1 MEWSKYQLAIFDAYE
16 NTNKNIVVEATAGSG
31 KSKTLTELCNRTKE
45 GTSCLFMAFN
55 KSIAEELKTK
65 LPTTVECNTFHSM
78 GLRTLMK
85 NFRFRMQL
93 EENKCFSLC
102 MELFDFRKKEYKEKM
117 RYYFALQELWEKI
130 RLSLCEINEENISAL
145 CIEYDLD
152 YENSMI
158 NDLNKINERWR
169 KDCAKIQDN
178 KSFKMDFPD
187 MLWIPYNFV
196 DEMNFPKYQ
205 VVMADECFVGDTC
218 IATSNGK
225 MRIDDLT
232 KQVNEGNSI
241 FVKSYNEKE
250 RRFELKK
257 VLNASSKGV
266 REVMKIVV
274 AGKRKIGCTY
284 NHLFLTVNGYKRA
297 DELNIG
303 EILVSDTTNQPYHN
317 SLNQDQ
323 KDFVLI
329 SSIGDGSLKKISLN
343 TYRCSFIH
351 GEKQLEYL
359 FWKACLLGRED
370 YVDIIPNNGFSKKIA
385 YRFRTQGLCFYP
397 EEVNKENILKNM
409 SFKQLAILY
418 MDDGSLIN
426 KNDVRIYSCA
436 PSKELITVMSSR
448 MEAMGIKNTIIKSK
462 SSLTGRAYWFIRVS
476 RNSTKTFFENIACYT
491 HPSMDYKIPKEY
503 KHLIGSYEWDFSIP
517 KEGHTCVTKIIKEG
531 DLKEVFDIEVKDN
544 HNFIVTSKNFTNN
557 NKSKNE
563 NSGIVV
569 HNCQDIFTLQK
580 EILQRYIKPRGR
592 FIAVGDSKQLIYNF
606 MGSDLDVFNSIKR
619 MSNTI
624 CLPLSVTYRCAKKIV
639 EKANEVFP
647 GTECVPTVIEGV
659 IRSGDIFEAESGDFI
674 LCRNNY
680 PLVATFIML
689 LEKGKKASIMGRD
702 FGESLCR
709 LLDGQERL
717 DDLYLLLDDKVSK
730 LKGKGLS
737 EIAITNN
744 ASYVA
749 LKEKVSIIEIL
760 YKRFPGSFLALKQK
774 IKNIFSDDKTGIIL
788 STIHKS
794 KGLEAKRVFFLNPEL
809 IPSKF
814 AKTPKALYAE
824 DCLKFV
830 AITRAK
836 EELVYCHIN
845 TEESPL

>member
-16 NTNKNIVVEATAGSG
+16 NTNKNIVVEATAGCLGKNTPILMYDGSIKPVQDIRVGDKVMGVDSTPRNVLSISTGIDKLYRIKPIKGDSWICNSQHLLTVYDQNIARNNKIKKEENRLNPLVDYPISKVLGRPVEKTTGTKMKLQLQRTGVDFPEQELPLDPYFVGLWIAEGGKNKNDVSKFSINENDTVLINYLENFKFEGEKVSIHKRKERGCYSVNVKLRKGRINPIRAILKKFAKEKGRLNIPKEYFINSQKNRLNLIAGILDGDGHLDNNNCYQLITKYEEISDSVVFLCRSLGLAAYCCKKIGRIKSLNFEGEYYSISISGNTNIIPVKVERKKAKERKQIKTVLRTGFWIEEIGVGEWYGFKVDKDERFLLGDFTITHNSG
-31 KSKTLTELCNRTKE
+31 KTQTLTELCNRTKE

-130 RLSLCEINEENISAL
+130 RLSLCEINERNVSAL

-196 DEMNFPKYQ
+196 HEMSFPKYQ
-205 VVMADECFVGDTC
+205 VVMTDEGQ
-218 IATSNGK
+218 
-225 MRIDDLT
+225 DL
-232 KQVNEGNSI
+232 
-241 FVKSYNEKE
+241 
-250 RRFELKK
+250 
-257 VLNASSKGV
+257 
-266 REVMKIVV
+266 
-274 AGKRKIGCTY
+274 
-284 NHLFLTVNGYKRA
+284 
-297 DELNIG
+297 
-303 EILVSDTTNQPYHN
+303 
-317 SLNQDQ
+317 
-323 KDFVLI
+323 
-329 SSIGDGSLKKISLN
+329 
-343 TYRCSFIH
+343 
-351 GEKQLEYL
+351 
-359 FWKACLLGRED
+359 
-370 YVDIIPNNGFSKKIA
+370 
-385 YRFRTQGLCFYP
+385 
-397 EEVNKENILKNM
+397 
-409 SFKQLAILY
+409 
-418 MDDGSLIN
+418 
-426 KNDVRIYSCA
+426 
-436 PSKELITVMSSR
+436 
-448 MEAMGIKNTIIKSK
+448 
-462 SSLTGRAYWFIRVS
+462 
-476 RNSTKTFFENIACYT
+476 
-491 HPSMDYKIPKEY
+491 
-503 KHLIGSYEWDFSIP
+503 
-517 KEGHTCVTKIIKEG
+517 
-531 DLKEVFDIEVKDN
+531 
-544 HNFIVTSKNFTNN
+544 
-557 NKSKNE
+557 
-563 NSGIVV
+563 
-569 HNCQDIFTLQK
+569 FTLQK

-592 FIAVGDSKQLIYNF
+592 FVAVGDSKQLIYNF
-606 MGSDLDVFNSIKR
+606 MGSDLDVFNSIKG
-619 MSNTI
+619 MPNTI

-639 EKANEVFP
+639 EVANKVFP
-647 GTECVPTVIEGV
+647 GTECVPTAIEGV
-659 IRSGDIFEAESGDFI
+659 IRSGDIFKAESGDFI
-674 LCRNNY
+674 LCRNNF

-845 TEESPL
+845 TKESPL

>member
-16 NTNKNIVVEATAGSG
+16 NTNKNIVVEATAGCLGKDTPILMYDGSIKPIQDIRVGDKVMGVDSTPRNVLSVSTGIDKLYKIKPVKGDSWICNSQHLLTVYDQNIARNNKVKKEENQLNPLVDYPISKILKRPVEKTTGAKMKLQLQRTGVDFPEQELPLDPYFVGLWIAEGSKNKNDVSNFSINENDTVLINYLENFKFEEEKVSVHKRKERGCYGINVKLRKGRINPIRAILKNFAKEKGRLNIPKEYFINSQENRLNLIAGILDGDGHLDNNNCYQLITKYKEISDLVVFLCRSLGLAAYCCKKIGRIKSLNFEGEYYSISISGNTNIIPVKVKRKKAKERKQIKTVLRTGFWIEEIGVGKWYGFKVDKDERFLLGDFTITHNSG
-31 KSKTLTELCNRTKE
+31 KTHTLKELCNRTKE

-130 RLSLCEINEENISAL
+130 RLSLCEINERNVSAL

-205 VVMADECFVGDTC
+205 VVMADEGQ
-218 IATSNGK
+218 
-225 MRIDDLT
+225 DL
-232 KQVNEGNSI
+232 
-241 FVKSYNEKE
+241 
-250 RRFELKK
+250 
-257 VLNASSKGV
+257 
-266 REVMKIVV
+266 
-274 AGKRKIGCTY
+274 
-284 NHLFLTVNGYKRA
+284 
-297 DELNIG
+297 
-303 EILVSDTTNQPYHN
+303 
-317 SLNQDQ
+317 
-323 KDFVLI
+323 
-329 SSIGDGSLKKISLN
+329 
-343 TYRCSFIH
+343 
-351 GEKQLEYL
+351 
-359 FWKACLLGRED
+359 
-370 YVDIIPNNGFSKKIA
+370 
-385 YRFRTQGLCFYP
+385 
-397 EEVNKENILKNM
+397 
-409 SFKQLAILY
+409 
-418 MDDGSLIN
+418 
-426 KNDVRIYSCA
+426 
-436 PSKELITVMSSR
+436 
-448 MEAMGIKNTIIKSK
+448 
-462 SSLTGRAYWFIRVS
+462 
-476 RNSTKTFFENIACYT
+476 
-491 HPSMDYKIPKEY
+491 
-503 KHLIGSYEWDFSIP
+503 
-517 KEGHTCVTKIIKEG
+517 
-531 DLKEVFDIEVKDN
+531 
-544 HNFIVTSKNFTNN
+544 
-557 NKSKNE
+557 
-563 NSGIVV
+563 
-569 HNCQDIFTLQK
+569 FTLQK

-647 GTECVPTVIEGV
+647 GTECVPTAIEGV

>member
-16 NTNKNIVVEATAGSG
+16 NTNKNIVVEATAGCLGKDTPILMYDGSIKPVQDIRVGDKVMGVDSTPRNVLSVSTGIDKLYKIKPVKGDSWICNSQHLLTVYGQNIARNNKVKKEENQLNPLVDYPISKILKRPVEKTTGAKMKLQLQRTGVDFPEQELPLDPYFVGLWIAEGSKNKNDVSNFSINENDTVLINYLENFKFEGEKVSVHKRKERGCYGINVKLRKGRINPIRAILKNFAKEKGRLNIPKEYFINSQENRLNLIAGILDGDGHLDNNNCYQLITKYKEISDLVVFLCRSLGLAAYCCKKIGRIKSLNFEGEYYSISISGNTNIIPVKVERKKAKERKQIKTVLRTGFWIEEIGVGKWYGFKVDKDERFLLGDFTITHNSG
-31 KSKTLTELCNRTKE
+31 KTHTLKELCNRTKE

-130 RLSLCEINEENISAL
+130 RLSLCEINERNVSAL

-169 KDCAKIQDN
+169 KDCAKIQGN

-205 VVMADECFVGDTC
+205 VVMADEGQ
-218 IATSNGK
+218 
-225 MRIDDLT
+225 DL
-232 KQVNEGNSI
+232 
-241 FVKSYNEKE
+241 
-250 RRFELKK
+250 
-257 VLNASSKGV
+257 
-266 REVMKIVV
+266 
-274 AGKRKIGCTY
+274 
-284 NHLFLTVNGYKRA
+284 
-297 DELNIG
+297 
-303 EILVSDTTNQPYHN
+303 
-317 SLNQDQ
+317 
-323 KDFVLI
+323 
-329 SSIGDGSLKKISLN
+329 
-343 TYRCSFIH
+343 
-351 GEKQLEYL
+351 
-359 FWKACLLGRED
+359 
-370 YVDIIPNNGFSKKIA
+370 
-385 YRFRTQGLCFYP
+385 
-397 EEVNKENILKNM
+397 
-409 SFKQLAILY
+409 
-418 MDDGSLIN
+418 
-426 KNDVRIYSCA
+426 
-436 PSKELITVMSSR
+436 
-448 MEAMGIKNTIIKSK
+448 
-462 SSLTGRAYWFIRVS
+462 
-476 RNSTKTFFENIACYT
+476 
-491 HPSMDYKIPKEY
+491 
-503 KHLIGSYEWDFSIP
+503 
-517 KEGHTCVTKIIKEG
+517 
-531 DLKEVFDIEVKDN
+531 
-544 HNFIVTSKNFTNN
+544 
-557 NKSKNE
+557 
-563 NSGIVV
+563 
-569 HNCQDIFTLQK
+569 FTLQK

-592 FIAVGDSKQLIYNF
+592 FVAVGDSKQLIYNF
-606 MGSDLDVFNSIKR
+606 MGSDLDVFNSIKG
-619 MSNTI
+619 MPNTI

-639 EKANEVFP
+639 EVANEVFP
-647 GTECVPTVIEGV
+647 GTECVPTAKEGV
-659 IRSGDIFEAESGDFI
+659 VRSGDIFEAESGDFV
-674 LCRNNY
+674 LCRNNF
-680 PLVATFIML
+680 PLVVTFIML
-689 LEKGKKASIMGRD
+689 LEKGKKASIMGRN
-702 FGESLCR
+702 FGENLCR
-709 LLDGQERL
+709 LMDNQSCL
-717 DDLYLLLDDKVSK
+717 DDLYLLLEDKASK
-730 LKGKGLS
+730 LKKRGLS
-737 EIAITNN
+737 EIAIINN

-749 LKEKVSIIEIL
+749 LKEKVSIIETL

>member
-78 GLRTLMK
+78 GLRILMK

-130 RLSLCEINEENISAL
+130 RLSLCEINERNVSAL

-205 VVMADECFVGDTC
+205 VVMADECFVGKTC
-218 IATSNGK
+218 VATSNGK
-225 MRIDDLT
+225 MRIDEITSRINNGEIIL
-232 KQVNEGNSI
+232 
-241 FVKSYNEKE
+241 VKSYNEQE
-250 RRFELKK
+250 RKFELKK
-257 VLNASSKGV
+257 VLNASSKGH
-266 REVMKIVV
+266 REVMKITV
-274 AGKRKIGCTY
+274 AGKRKIECTF
-284 NHLFLTVNGYKRA
+284 NHLFLTAQGWKRA
-297 DELNIG
+297 DELSIG
-303 EILVSDTTNQPYHN
+303 EILISSTSDQPYHR

-359 FWKACLLGRED
+359 FWKSCLLGRYD
-370 YVDIIPNNGFSKKIA
+370 DIEILTENGFSKKIA
-385 YRFRTQGLCFYP
+385 YRFSTRGICFYP
-397 EEVNKENILKNM
+397 EEMNKENILKRL

-418 MDDGSLIN
+418 MDDGSFNGSSVYL
-426 KNDVRIYSCA
+426 YSCA
-436 PSKELITVMSSR
+436 TSKKLIGILSKR
-448 MEAMGIKNTIIKSK
+448 MTIMGIQNKIRESK
-462 SSLTGRAYWFIRVS
+462 SSSSGKTYWYLYVS
-476 RNSTKTFFENIACYT
+476 ASSWQIFFENIIPYV
-491 HPSMDYKIPKEY
+491 HPSMKYKIPKDY
-503 KHLIGSYEWDFSIP
+503 QHFAGSYKWDMSILNEGNVCVTNIA
-517 KEGHTCVTKIIKEG
+517 KEGKMG
-531 DLKEVFDIEVKDN
+531 EVFDIEVEDN
-544 HNFIVTSKNFTNN
+544 HNFIITSGLTTNIDKGKNAND
-557 NKSKNE
+557 
-563 NSGIVV
+563 GIVV
-569 HNCQDIFTLQK
+569 HNCQDLFTLQK

-592 FIAVGDSKQLIYNF
+592 FVAVGDSKQLIYNF
-606 MGSDLDVFNSIKR
+606 MGSDLDVFNSIKG
-619 MSNTI
+619 MPNTI

-647 GTECVPTVIEGV
+647 GTECTATAKEGV
-659 IRSGDIFEAESGDFI
+659 VRSGDIFEAESGDFV
-674 LCRNNY
+674 LCRNNF
-680 PLVATFIML
+680 PLVVAFIML

-702 FGESLCR
+702 FGENLCR
-709 LLDGQERL
+709 LMDNQSCL
-717 DDLYLLLDDKVSK
+717 DDLYLLLEDKASK
-730 LKGKGLS
+730 LKKRGLS
-737 EIAITNN
+737 EIAIINN

-749 LKEKVSIIEIL
+749 LKEKVSIIETL

-774 IKNIFSDDKTGIIL
+774 IKNIFSDDKTDIIL

-845 TEESPL
+845 TKESPL

>member
-16 NTNKNIVVEATAGSG
+16 NTNKNIVVEATAGCLGKDTPILMYDGSIKPVQDIRVGDKVMGVDSTPRNVLSVSTGIDKLYKIKPVKGDSWICNSQHLLTVYDQNIARNNKVKKEENQLNPLVDYPISKILKRPVEKTTGAKMKLQLQRTGVDFPEQELPLDPYFVGLWIAEGSKNKNDVSNFSINENDTVLINYLENFKFEGEKVSVHKRKERGCYGINVKLRKGRINPIRAILKNFAKEKGRLNIPKEYFINSQENRLNLIAGILDGDGHLDNNNCYQLITKYKEISDLVVFLCRSLGLAAYCCKKIGRIKSLNFEGEYYSISISGNTNIIPVKVERKKAKERKQIKTVLRTEFWIEEIGVGKWYGFKVDKDERFLLGDFTITHNSG
-31 KSKTLTELCNRTKE
+31 KTHTLKELCNRTKE

-130 RLSLCEINEENISAL
+130 RLSLCEINKRNVSAL

-205 VVMADECFVGDTC
+205 VVMADEGQ
-218 IATSNGK
+218 
-225 MRIDDLT
+225 DL
-232 KQVNEGNSI
+232 
-241 FVKSYNEKE
+241 
-250 RRFELKK
+250 
-257 VLNASSKGV
+257 
-266 REVMKIVV
+266 
-274 AGKRKIGCTY
+274 
-284 NHLFLTVNGYKRA
+284 
-297 DELNIG
+297 
-303 EILVSDTTNQPYHN
+303 
-317 SLNQDQ
+317 
-323 KDFVLI
+323 
-329 SSIGDGSLKKISLN
+329 
-343 TYRCSFIH
+343 
-351 GEKQLEYL
+351 
-359 FWKACLLGRED
+359 
-370 YVDIIPNNGFSKKIA
+370 
-385 YRFRTQGLCFYP
+385 
-397 EEVNKENILKNM
+397 
-409 SFKQLAILY
+409 
-418 MDDGSLIN
+418 
-426 KNDVRIYSCA
+426 
-436 PSKELITVMSSR
+436 
-448 MEAMGIKNTIIKSK
+448 
-462 SSLTGRAYWFIRVS
+462 
-476 RNSTKTFFENIACYT
+476 
-491 HPSMDYKIPKEY
+491 
-503 KHLIGSYEWDFSIP
+503 
-517 KEGHTCVTKIIKEG
+517 
-531 DLKEVFDIEVKDN
+531 
-544 HNFIVTSKNFTNN
+544 
-557 NKSKNE
+557 
-563 NSGIVV
+563 
-569 HNCQDIFTLQK
+569 FTLQK

-592 FIAVGDSKQLIYNF
+592 FVAVGDSKQLIYNF
-606 MGSDLDVFNSIKR
+606 MGSDLDVFNSIKG
-619 MSNTI
+619 MPNTI

-647 GTECVPTVIEGV
+647 GTECTATAKEGV
-659 IRSGDIFEAESGDFI
+659 VRSGDIFEAESGDFV
-674 LCRNNY
+674 LCRNNF
-680 PLVATFIML
+680 PLVVAFIML

-702 FGESLCR
+702 FGENLCR
-709 LLDGQERL
+709 LMGNQSCL
-717 DDLYLLLDDKVSK
+717 DDLYLLLEDKASK
-730 LKGKGLS
+730 LKKRGLS
-737 EIAITNN
+737 EIAIINN

-749 LKEKVSIIEIL
+749 LKEKVSIIETL

-774 IKNIFSDDKTGIIL
+774 IKNIFSDDKTDIIL

>member
-16 NTNKNIVVEATAGSG
+16 NTNKNIVVEATAGCLGKDTPILMYDGSIKPVQDIRVGDKVMGVDSTPRNVLSVSTGIDKLYKIKPVKGDSWICNSQHLLTVYDQNIARNNKVKKEENQLNPLVDYPISKILKRPVEKTTGAKMKLQLQRTGVDFPEQELPLDPYFVGLWIAEGSKNKNDVSNFSINENDTVLINYLENFKFEGEKVSVHKRKERGCYGINVKLRKGRINPIRAILKNFAKEKGRLNIPKEYFINSQENRLNLIAGILDGDGHLDNNNYYQLITKYKEISDLVVFLCRSLGLAAYCCKKIGRIKSLNFEGEYYSISISGNTNIIPVKVERKKAKERKQIKTVLRTRFWIEEIGVGKWYGFKVDKDERFLLGDFTITHNSG
-31 KSKTLTELCNRTKE
+31 KTHTLKELCNRTKE

-102 MELFDFRKKEYKEKM
+102 MELFDFRKKEHKEKM

-130 RLSLCEINEENISAL
+130 RLSLCEINERNVSAL

-205 VVMADECFVGDTC
+205 VVMADEGQ
-218 IATSNGK
+218 
-225 MRIDDLT
+225 DL
-232 KQVNEGNSI
+232 
-241 FVKSYNEKE
+241 
-250 RRFELKK
+250 
-257 VLNASSKGV
+257 
-266 REVMKIVV
+266 
-274 AGKRKIGCTY
+274 
-284 NHLFLTVNGYKRA
+284 
-297 DELNIG
+297 
-303 EILVSDTTNQPYHN
+303 
-317 SLNQDQ
+317 
-323 KDFVLI
+323 
-329 SSIGDGSLKKISLN
+329 
-343 TYRCSFIH
+343 
-351 GEKQLEYL
+351 
-359 FWKACLLGRED
+359 
-370 YVDIIPNNGFSKKIA
+370 
-385 YRFRTQGLCFYP
+385 
-397 EEVNKENILKNM
+397 
-409 SFKQLAILY
+409 
-418 MDDGSLIN
+418 
-426 KNDVRIYSCA
+426 
-436 PSKELITVMSSR
+436 
-448 MEAMGIKNTIIKSK
+448 
-462 SSLTGRAYWFIRVS
+462 
-476 RNSTKTFFENIACYT
+476 
-491 HPSMDYKIPKEY
+491 
-503 KHLIGSYEWDFSIP
+503 
-517 KEGHTCVTKIIKEG
+517 
-531 DLKEVFDIEVKDN
+531 
-544 HNFIVTSKNFTNN
+544 
-557 NKSKNE
+557 
-563 NSGIVV
+563 
-569 HNCQDIFTLQK
+569 FTLQK

-592 FIAVGDSKQLIYNF
+592 FVAVGDSKQLIYNF
-606 MGSDLDVFNSIKR
+606 MGSDLDVFNSIKE
-619 MSNTI
+619 MPNTI
-624 CLPLSVTYRCAKKIV
+624 CLPLSVTYRCVKKIV
-639 EKANEVFP
+639 ERANEVFP
-647 GTECVPTVIEGV
+647 GTECTATAKEGV
-659 IRSGDIFEAESGDFI
+659 VRSGDIFEAESGDFI
-674 LCRNNY
+674 LCRNNF
-680 PLVATFIML
+680 PLVAAFIML

-702 FGESLCR
+702 FGENLCR
-709 LLDGQERL
+709 LMDNQSCL
-717 DDLYLLLDDKVSK
+717 DDLYLLLEDKASK
-730 LKGKGLS
+730 LKKRGLS
-737 EIAITNN
+737 EIAIINN

-749 LKEKVSIIEIL
+749 LKEKVSIIETL

>member
-16 NTNKNIVVEATAGSG
+16 NTNKNIVVEATAGCLGKDTPILMYDGSIKPVQDIRVGDKVMGVDSTPRNVLSVSTGIDKLYKIKPVKGDSWICNSQHLLTVYDQNIARNNKVKKEENQLNPLVDYPISKILKRPVEKTTGAKMKLQLQRTGVDFPEQELPLDPYFVGLWIAEGSKNKNDVSNFSINENDTVLINYLENFKFEGEKVSVHKRKERGCYGINVKLRKGRINPIRAILKNFAKEKGRLNIPKEYFINSQENRLNLIAGILDGDGHLDNNNCYQLITKYKEISDLVVFLCRSLGLAAYCCKKIGRIKSLNFEGEYYSISISGNTNIIPVKVERKKAKERKQIKTVLRTGFWIEEIGVGKWYGFKVDKDERFLLGDFTITHNSG
-31 KSKTLTELCNRTKE
+31 KTHTLKELCNRTKE

-130 RLSLCEINEENISAL
+130 RLSLCEINERNVSAL

-205 VVMADECFVGDTC
+205 VVMADEGQ
-218 IATSNGK
+218 
-225 MRIDDLT
+225 DL
-232 KQVNEGNSI
+232 
-241 FVKSYNEKE
+241 
-250 RRFELKK
+250 
-257 VLNASSKGV
+257 
-266 REVMKIVV
+266 
-274 AGKRKIGCTY
+274 
-284 NHLFLTVNGYKRA
+284 
-297 DELNIG
+297 
-303 EILVSDTTNQPYHN
+303 
-317 SLNQDQ
+317 
-323 KDFVLI
+323 
-329 SSIGDGSLKKISLN
+329 
-343 TYRCSFIH
+343 
-351 GEKQLEYL
+351 
-359 FWKACLLGRED
+359 
-370 YVDIIPNNGFSKKIA
+370 
-385 YRFRTQGLCFYP
+385 
-397 EEVNKENILKNM
+397 
-409 SFKQLAILY
+409 
-418 MDDGSLIN
+418 
-426 KNDVRIYSCA
+426 
-436 PSKELITVMSSR
+436 
-448 MEAMGIKNTIIKSK
+448 
-462 SSLTGRAYWFIRVS
+462 
-476 RNSTKTFFENIACYT
+476 
-491 HPSMDYKIPKEY
+491 
-503 KHLIGSYEWDFSIP
+503 
-517 KEGHTCVTKIIKEG
+517 
-531 DLKEVFDIEVKDN
+531 
-544 HNFIVTSKNFTNN
+544 
-557 NKSKNE
+557 
-563 NSGIVV
+563 
-569 HNCQDIFTLQK
+569 FTLQK

-592 FIAVGDSKQLIYNF
+592 FVAVGDSKQLIYNF
-606 MGSDLDVFNSIKR
+606 MGSDLDVFNSIKG
-619 MSNTI
+619 MPNTI

-639 EKANEVFP
+639 EVANEVFP
-647 GTECVPTVIEGV
+647 GTECVPTAKEGV
-659 IRSGDIFEAESGDFI
+659 VRSGDIFEAESGDFV
-674 LCRNNY
+674 LCRNNF
-680 PLVATFIML
+680 PLVVTFIML

>member
-16 NTNKNIVVEATAGSG
+16 NTNKNIVVEATAGCLGKDTPILMYDGSIKPVQDIRVGDKVMGVDSTPRNVLSVSTGIDKLYKIKPVKGDSWICNSQHLLTVYDQNIARNNKVKKEENQLNPLVDYPISKILKRPVEKTTGAKMKLQLQRTGVDFPEQELPLDPYFVGLWIAEESKNKNDVSNFSINENDTVLINYLENFKFEGEKVSVHKRKERGCYGINVKLRKGRINPIRAILKNFAKEKGRLNIPKEYFINSQENRLNLIAGILDGDGHLDNNNCYQLITKYKEISDLVVFLCRSLGLAAYCCKKIGRIKSLNFEGEYYSISISGNTNIIPVKVERKKAKERKQIKTVLRTGFWIEEIGVGKWYGFKVDKDERFLLGDFTITHNSG
-31 KSKTLTELCNRTKE
+31 KTHTLKELCNRTKE

-102 MELFDFRKKEYKEKM
+102 MELFDFRKKEHKEKM

-130 RLSLCEINEENISAL
+130 RLSLCEINERNVSAL

-205 VVMADECFVGDTC
+205 VVMADEGQ
-218 IATSNGK
+218 
-225 MRIDDLT
+225 DL
-232 KQVNEGNSI
+232 
-241 FVKSYNEKE
+241 
-250 RRFELKK
+250 
-257 VLNASSKGV
+257 
-266 REVMKIVV
+266 
-274 AGKRKIGCTY
+274 
-284 NHLFLTVNGYKRA
+284 
-297 DELNIG
+297 
-303 EILVSDTTNQPYHN
+303 
-317 SLNQDQ
+317 
-323 KDFVLI
+323 
-329 SSIGDGSLKKISLN
+329 
-343 TYRCSFIH
+343 
-351 GEKQLEYL
+351 
-359 FWKACLLGRED
+359 
-370 YVDIIPNNGFSKKIA
+370 
-385 YRFRTQGLCFYP
+385 
-397 EEVNKENILKNM
+397 
-409 SFKQLAILY
+409 
-418 MDDGSLIN
+418 
-426 KNDVRIYSCA
+426 
-436 PSKELITVMSSR
+436 
-448 MEAMGIKNTIIKSK
+448 
-462 SSLTGRAYWFIRVS
+462 
-476 RNSTKTFFENIACYT
+476 
-491 HPSMDYKIPKEY
+491 
-503 KHLIGSYEWDFSIP
+503 
-517 KEGHTCVTKIIKEG
+517 
-531 DLKEVFDIEVKDN
+531 
-544 HNFIVTSKNFTNN
+544 
-557 NKSKNE
+557 
-563 NSGIVV
+563 
-569 HNCQDIFTLQK
+569 FTLQK
-580 EILQRYIKPRGR
+580 KILQRYIKPRGR
-592 FIAVGDSKQLIYNF
+592 FVAVGDSKQLIYNF
-606 MGSDLDVFNSIKR
+606 MGSDLDVFNSIKE
-619 MSNTI
+619 MPNTI

-639 EKANEVFP
+639 ERANEVFP
-647 GTECVPTVIEGV
+647 GTECTATAKEGV
-659 IRSGDIFEAESGDFI
+659 VRSGDIFEAESGDFI
-674 LCRNNY
+674 LCRNNF
-680 PLVATFIML
+680 PLVAAFIML

-702 FGESLCR
+702 FGENLCR
-709 LLDGQERL
+709 LMDNQSCL
-717 DDLYLLLDDKVSK
+717 DDLYLLLEDKASK
-730 LKGKGLS
+730 LKKRGLS
-737 EIAITNN
+737 EIAIINN

-749 LKEKVSIIEIL
+749 LKEKVSIIETL

>member
-16 NTNKNIVVEATAGSG
+16 NTNKNIVVEATAGGLGKDTPILMYDGSIKPVQDIRVGDKVMGVDSTPRNVLSVSTGIDKLYKIKPVKGDSWICNSQHLLTVYDQNIARNNKVKKEENQLNPLVDYPISKILKRPVEKTTGAKMKLQLQRTGVDFPEQELPLDPYFVGLWIAEGSKNKNDVSNFSINENDTVLINYLENFKFEGEKVSVHKRKERGCYGINVKLRKGRINPIRAILKNFAKEKGRLNIPKEYFINSQENRLNLIAGILDGDGHFDNNNCYQLITKYKEISDLVVFLCRSLGLAAYCCKKIGRIKSLNFEGEYYSISISGNTNIIPVKVERKKAKERKQIKTVLRTGFWIEEIGVGKWYGFKVDKDERFLLGDFTITHNSG
-31 KSKTLTELCNRTKE
+31 KTHTLKELCNRTKE

-130 RLSLCEINEENISAL
+130 RLSLCEINERNVSAL

-205 VVMADECFVGDTC
+205 IVMADEGQ
-218 IATSNGK
+218 
-225 MRIDDLT
+225 DL
-232 KQVNEGNSI
+232 
-241 FVKSYNEKE
+241 
-250 RRFELKK
+250 
-257 VLNASSKGV
+257 
-266 REVMKIVV
+266 
-274 AGKRKIGCTY
+274 
-284 NHLFLTVNGYKRA
+284 
-297 DELNIG
+297 
-303 EILVSDTTNQPYHN
+303 
-317 SLNQDQ
+317 
-323 KDFVLI
+323 
-329 SSIGDGSLKKISLN
+329 
-343 TYRCSFIH
+343 
-351 GEKQLEYL
+351 
-359 FWKACLLGRED
+359 
-370 YVDIIPNNGFSKKIA
+370 
-385 YRFRTQGLCFYP
+385 
-397 EEVNKENILKNM
+397 
-409 SFKQLAILY
+409 
-418 MDDGSLIN
+418 
-426 KNDVRIYSCA
+426 
-436 PSKELITVMSSR
+436 
-448 MEAMGIKNTIIKSK
+448 
-462 SSLTGRAYWFIRVS
+462 
-476 RNSTKTFFENIACYT
+476 
-491 HPSMDYKIPKEY
+491 
-503 KHLIGSYEWDFSIP
+503 
-517 KEGHTCVTKIIKEG
+517 
-531 DLKEVFDIEVKDN
+531 
-544 HNFIVTSKNFTNN
+544 
-557 NKSKNE
+557 
-563 NSGIVV
+563 
-569 HNCQDIFTLQK
+569 FTLQK
-580 EILQRYIKPRGR
+580 KILQRYIKPRGR
-592 FIAVGDSKQLIYNF
+592 FVAVGDSKQLIYNF
-606 MGSDLDVFNSIKR
+606 MGSDLDVFNSIKG
-619 MSNTI
+619 MPNTI

-639 EKANEVFP
+639 EVANEVFP
-647 GTECVPTVIEGV
+647 GTECVPTAKEGV
-659 IRSGDIFEAESGDFI
+659 VRSGDIFEAESGDFV
-674 LCRNNY
+674 LCRNNF
-680 PLVATFIML
+680 PLVVTFIML

-836 EELVYCHIN
+836 EELVYCQ
-845 TEESPL
+845 

>member
-16 NTNKNIVVEATAGSG
+16 NTNKNIVVEATAGCLGKDTPILMYDGSIKPVQDIRVGDKVMGVDSTPRNVLSVSTGIDKLYKIKPVKGDSWICNSQHLLTVYDQNIARNNKVKKEENQLNPLVDYPISKILKRPVEKTTGAKMKLQLQRTGVDFPEQELPLDPYFVGLWIAEGSKNKNDVSNFSINENDTVLINYLENFKFEGEKVSVHKRKERGCYGINVKLRKGRINPIRAILKNFAKEKGRLNIPKEYFINSQENRLNLIAGILDGDGHLDNNNCYQLITKYKEISDLVVFLCRSLGLAAYCCKKIGRIKSLNFEGEYYSISISGNTNIIPVKVERKKAKERKQIKTVLRTGFWIEEIGVGKWYGFKVDKDERFLLGDFTITHNSG
-31 KSKTLTELCNRTKE
+31 KTHTLKELCNRTKE

-130 RLSLCEINEENISAL
+130 RLSLCEINERNVSAL

-205 VVMADECFVGDTC
+205 VVMADEGQ
-218 IATSNGK
+218 
-225 MRIDDLT
+225 DL
-232 KQVNEGNSI
+232 
-241 FVKSYNEKE
+241 
-250 RRFELKK
+250 
-257 VLNASSKGV
+257 
-266 REVMKIVV
+266 
-274 AGKRKIGCTY
+274 
-284 NHLFLTVNGYKRA
+284 
-297 DELNIG
+297 
-303 EILVSDTTNQPYHN
+303 
-317 SLNQDQ
+317 
-323 KDFVLI
+323 
-329 SSIGDGSLKKISLN
+329 
-343 TYRCSFIH
+343 
-351 GEKQLEYL
+351 
-359 FWKACLLGRED
+359 
-370 YVDIIPNNGFSKKIA
+370 
-385 YRFRTQGLCFYP
+385 
-397 EEVNKENILKNM
+397 
-409 SFKQLAILY
+409 
-418 MDDGSLIN
+418 
-426 KNDVRIYSCA
+426 
-436 PSKELITVMSSR
+436 
-448 MEAMGIKNTIIKSK
+448 
-462 SSLTGRAYWFIRVS
+462 
-476 RNSTKTFFENIACYT
+476 
-491 HPSMDYKIPKEY
+491 
-503 KHLIGSYEWDFSIP
+503 
-517 KEGHTCVTKIIKEG
+517 
-531 DLKEVFDIEVKDN
+531 
-544 HNFIVTSKNFTNN
+544 
-557 NKSKNE
+557 
-563 NSGIVV
+563 
-569 HNCQDIFTLQK
+569 FTLQK

-592 FIAVGDSKQLIYNF
+592 FVAVGDSKQLIYNF
-606 MGSDLDVFNSIKR
+606 MGSDLDVFNSIKG
-619 MSNTI
+619 MPNTI

-647 GTECVPTVIEGV
+647 GTECTATAKEGV
-659 IRSGDIFEAESGDFI
+659 VRSGDIFEAESGDFI
-674 LCRNNY
+674 LCRNNF
-680 PLVATFIML
+680 PLVVAFIVL

-702 FGESLCR
+702 FGENLCR
-709 LLDGQERL
+709 LMDNQSCL
-717 DDLYLLLDDKVSK
+717 DDLYLLLEDKASK
-730 LKGKGLS
+730 LKKRGLS
-737 EIAITNN
+737 EIAIINN

-749 LKEKVSIIEIL
+749 LKEKVSIIETL

-836 EELVYCHIN
+836 EELVYYHIN

>member
-16 NTNKNIVVEATAGSG
+16 NTNKNIVIEATAGCLGKDTPILMHDGSIKFVQDIKIGDQVMGADSTPRNVLSVSNGIDKLYEIKPVKGDSWICNSEHLLTVYDQNIARNNKIKKKENQLNPLVDYSINKILTRPVEKTTGAKMKLQLQRVGADFPEQNLPLDPYFVGLWIAEGGKRKDSVSNFSINENDTVLMDYLENFKFKGEKVSICKIKEKGCFRINVKLKKGRINPIRAILKDFVKEKEHLDIPKEYMINSRENRLKLIAGILDGDGYLNNNFFVIITKYKEISDLIVYVCRSLGLAAYSKKRIGRIKSLNFEGVYHSINISGDLDIIPTKVERRKAKERKQIKSVLRTGFWIKEIGVGEWYGFKVDKDERFLLGDFTITHNSG
-31 KSKTLTELCNRTKE
+31 KTATLKELCNRTPV

-93 EENKCFSLC
+93 EKNKCFSLC

-117 RYYFALQELWEKI
+117 RYYFSLQTLWEKI
-130 RLSLCEINEENISAL
+130 RLSLCEINEENVSAL

-152 YENSMI
+152 YEKSMI
-158 NDLNKINERWR
+158 SDLNKINERWR
-169 KDCAKIQDN
+169 KDCTKIQGN

-196 DEMNFPKYQ
+196 DEMNFPKHQ
-205 VVMADECFVGDTC
+205 VVMLDE
-218 IATSNGK
+218 S
-225 MRIDDLT
+225 
-232 KQVNEGNSI
+232 
-241 FVKSYNEKE
+241 
-250 RRFELKK
+250 
-257 VLNASSKGV
+257 
-266 REVMKIVV
+266 
-274 AGKRKIGCTY
+274 
-284 NHLFLTVNGYKRA
+284 
-297 DELNIG
+297 
-303 EILVSDTTNQPYHN
+303 
-317 SLNQDQ
+317 QD
-323 KDFVLI
+323 
-329 SSIGDGSLKKISLN
+329 S
-343 TYRCSFIH
+343 
-351 GEKQLEYL
+351 
-359 FWKACLLGRED
+359 
-370 YVDIIPNNGFSKKIA
+370 
-385 YRFRTQGLCFYP
+385 
-397 EEVNKENILKNM
+397 
-409 SFKQLAILY
+409 
-418 MDDGSLIN
+418 
-426 KNDVRIYSCA
+426 
-436 PSKELITVMSSR
+436 
-448 MEAMGIKNTIIKSK
+448 
-462 SSLTGRAYWFIRVS
+462 
-476 RNSTKTFFENIACYT
+476 
-491 HPSMDYKIPKEY
+491 
-503 KHLIGSYEWDFSIP
+503 
-517 KEGHTCVTKIIKEG
+517 
-531 DLKEVFDIEVKDN
+531 
-544 HNFIVTSKNFTNN
+544 
-557 NKSKNE
+557 
-563 NSGIVV
+563 
-569 HNCQDIFTLQK
+569 FTLQK

-606 MGSDLDVFNSIKR
+606 MGSDLGVFTSIKR
-619 MSNTI
+619 MPNTI

-639 EKANEVFP
+639 EEANKVFP
-647 GTECVPTVIEGV
+647 GTECIPTAIEGV
-659 IRSGDIFEAESGDFI
+659 IREGDIFEAESGDFV
-674 LCRNNY
+674 LCRNNF
-680 PLVATFIML
+680 PLVVAFIL
-689 LEKGKKASIMGRD
+689 FLERGKKASIMGRD

-717 DDLYLLLDDKVSK
+717 DDLYLLLEDKASK
-730 LKGKGLS
+730 LKEKGLS

-824 DCLKFV
+824 ECLKFV

-836 EELVYCHIN
+836 EELVYCHIE
-845 TEESPL
+845 TGE

>member
-130 RLSLCEINEENISAL
+130 RLSLCEINERNVSAL

-205 VVMADECFVGDTC
+205 VVMADEGQ
-218 IATSNGK
+218 
-225 MRIDDLT
+225 DL
-232 KQVNEGNSI
+232 
-241 FVKSYNEKE
+241 
-250 RRFELKK
+250 
-257 VLNASSKGV
+257 
-266 REVMKIVV
+266 
-274 AGKRKIGCTY
+274 
-284 NHLFLTVNGYKRA
+284 
-297 DELNIG
+297 
-303 EILVSDTTNQPYHN
+303 
-317 SLNQDQ
+317 
-323 KDFVLI
+323 
-329 SSIGDGSLKKISLN
+329 
-343 TYRCSFIH
+343 
-351 GEKQLEYL
+351 
-359 FWKACLLGRED
+359 
-370 YVDIIPNNGFSKKIA
+370 
-385 YRFRTQGLCFYP
+385 
-397 EEVNKENILKNM
+397 
-409 SFKQLAILY
+409 
-418 MDDGSLIN
+418 
-426 KNDVRIYSCA
+426 
-436 PSKELITVMSSR
+436 
-448 MEAMGIKNTIIKSK
+448 
-462 SSLTGRAYWFIRVS
+462 
-476 RNSTKTFFENIACYT
+476 
-491 HPSMDYKIPKEY
+491 
-503 KHLIGSYEWDFSIP
+503 
-517 KEGHTCVTKIIKEG
+517 
-531 DLKEVFDIEVKDN
+531 
-544 HNFIVTSKNFTNN
+544 
-557 NKSKNE
+557 
-563 NSGIVV
+563 
-569 HNCQDIFTLQK
+569 FTLQK

-592 FIAVGDSKQLIYNF
+592 FVAVGDSKQLIYNF
-606 MGSDLDVFNSIKR
+606 MGSDLDVFNSIKE
-619 MSNTI
+619 MPNTI

-647 GTECVPTVIEGV
+647 GTECTATAKEGV
-659 IRSGDIFEAESGDFI
+659 VRSGDIFEAESGDFV
-674 LCRNNY
+674 LCRNNF
-680 PLVATFIML
+680 PLVVAFIML

-702 FGESLCR
+702 FGENLCR
-709 LLDGQERL
+709 LMDNQSCL
-717 DDLYLLLDDKVSK
+717 DDLYLLLEDKASK
-730 LKGKGLS
+730 LKKRGLS
-737 EIAITNN
+737 EIAIINN

-749 LKEKVSIIEIL
+749 LKEKVSIIETL

-774 IKNIFSDDKTGIIL
+774 IKNIFSDDKTDIIL

-794 KGLEAKRVFFLNPEL
+794 KGLEVKRVFFLNPEL